1 MKILTDRDWSLE
13 KATEQGFLFRNIK
26 FGDLLLVKNAKYVLK
41 HINVVIFC
49 VCQATSL
56 GVENNLS
63 LSKASQIRLTD
74 ETSLSRDINMG
85 QIIDRKDD
93 LTIEDVH
100 KLSTL

>member
-26 FGDLLLVKNAKYVLK
+26 FGDLLLVRNAKYILK

-49 VCQATSL
+49 VCQTAGLS
-56 GVENNLS
+56 VENNLS
-63 LSKASQIRLTD
+63 LSKASQIRLTE
-74 ETSLSRDINMG
+74 ETSLSRDIDMV

-93 LTIEDVH
+93 LTVEDVH